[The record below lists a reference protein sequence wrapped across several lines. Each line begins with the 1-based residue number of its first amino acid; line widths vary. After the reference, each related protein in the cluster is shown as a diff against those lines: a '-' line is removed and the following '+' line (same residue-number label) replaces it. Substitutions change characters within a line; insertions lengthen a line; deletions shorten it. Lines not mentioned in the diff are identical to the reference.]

1 MFCILTESEKKSLP
15 DLFGM
20 MCMAWLVG
28 LLCKVFIVFIYFLH
42 SLNPLQGRDQ
52 LDVEIVIVTKNLT
65 KF

>member
-1 MFCILTESEKKSLP
+1 
-15 DLFGM
+15 
-20 MCMAWLVG
+20 
-28 LLCKVFIVFIYFLH
+28 LH